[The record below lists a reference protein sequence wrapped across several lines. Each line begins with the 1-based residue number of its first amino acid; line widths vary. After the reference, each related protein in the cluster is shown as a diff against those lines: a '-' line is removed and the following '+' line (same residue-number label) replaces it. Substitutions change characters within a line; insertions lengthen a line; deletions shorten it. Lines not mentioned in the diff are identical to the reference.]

1 LKIHIHRT
9 LNDIIKMH
17 VREAAGLDD
26 ESSIPSRTVLTF
38 TCSIKTGGKWKA
50 QPAQEI
56 GLLETLADPTVA
68 DLYWCGVLKFQRDLL
83 LTTPSDV
90 AMSVMLRIPA
100 VAALLAA
107 DAAAEAASTAAVA
120 ATAAAS
126 LSPP

>member
-1 LKIHIHRT
+1 
-9 LNDIIKMH
+9 MH

-90 AMSVMLRIPA
+90 AMSVMLRILKPMCQLEE
-100 VAALLAA
+100 VL
-107 DAAAEAASTAAVA
+107 EIG
-120 ATAAAS
+120 ATVPRH
-126 LSPP
+126 LTRTSPGT